1 MYVYANINP
10 LKKQTEDCLV
20 RAVAVI
26 MDISWEKAYMDLCQ
40 RGLLIYDMPNSDAT
54 LSIYMREKGFERKII
69 PNTCP
74 ACFTVKDFCIE
85 HPYGKYIL
93 LTSGHAVAVID
104 GDYIDN
110 NDSGDMLPQF
120 YWTKGE

>member
-1 MYVYANINP
+1 MYVYANVNP
-10 LKKQTEDCLV
+10 MNKNAEDCLV

-54 LSIYMREKGFERKII
+54 LSIYMREKGYRREII

-74 ACFTVKDFCIE
+74 ACFTVRDFCVD

-93 LTSGHAVAVID
+93 LTSSHAVAVIN
-104 GDYIDN
+104 GDYYDT
-110 NDSGDMLPQF
+110 NDSGDMIPQY